1 MNEILKM
8 LGFYSVGTAFIVTII
23 GYLAKQIISQVL
35 NKDLEKFKNQ
45 LQSENDKAKLKFEK
59 EIESYRADLN
69 LVYSKQLQLYSKKS
83 EVIEALY
90 HRLIDLHDIMLEMTV
105 SFRNI
110 TGKDE
115 QTVQQ
120 EEFDRV
126 NLAAQKGNDFFK
138 FYSTNKIYFEKETCK
153 LIEELQMKF
162 KETHTDYSF
171 RHTFGLPP
179 IEMTYEMAKKSGDR
193 VRDEIP
199 KLMEKLEDD
208 FRQTLGVIEINDKNN
223 VPQYL

>member
-1 MNEILKM
+1 MTELLKM
-8 LGFYSVGTAFIVTII
+8 LGLYSVGTAFIVTVI
-23 GYLAKQIISQVL
+23 GYLAKQIISQIL

-45 LQSENDKAKLKFEK
+45 LQSENDKAKLIFEK

-83 EVIEALY
+83 EIIEGLY
-90 HRLIDLHDIMLEMTV
+90 HKLIDLHDIMLEMTV

-120 EEFDRV
+120 EEFERV
-126 NLAAQKGNDFFK
+126 NQAAQKGNEFFK
-138 FYSTNKIYFEKETCK
+138 FYSTNKIYFEKETCQ
-153 LIEELQMKF
+153 LIEELQKKF
-162 KETHTDYSF
+162 KDTHSDYSF

-179 IEMTYEMAKKSGDR
+179 SEMTYEMAKKAGDR

-208 FRQTLGVIEINDKNN
+208 FRKTLGVIEKIEE
-223 VPQYL
+223 

>member
-1 MNEILKM
+1 MNEFLKV
-8 LGFYSVGTAFIVTII
+8 LGIYSVGTAFVVSVV
-23 GYLAKQIISQVL
+23 GYLAKQIINQVL

-83 EVIEALY
+83 EVIEGLY
-90 HRLIDLHDIMLEMTV
+90 HNLIDLHDIMLEMTV

-126 NLAAQKGNDFFK
+126 NQAAQKGNDFFK

-153 LIEELQMKF
+153 LIEELQKKF
-162 KETHTDYSF
+162 KETHSDYSF

-179 IEMTYEMAKKSGDR
+179 SEMTYEMAKKAGDR

-208 FRQTLGVIEINDKNN
+208 FRQTLGVIEKIEK
-223 VPQYL
+223 

>member
-1 MNEILKM
+1 MNEFLKV
-8 LGFYSVGTAFIVTII
+8 LGIYSVGTAFVVSVV
-23 GYLAKQIISQVL
+23 GYLAKQIINQVL

-69 LVYSKQLQLYSKKS
+69 LFYTKQIQLYSKKS
-83 EVIEALY
+83 EVIESLY
-90 HRLIDLHDIMLEMTV
+90 HKLIDLHDIMLEMTV

-120 EEFDRV
+120 EELDRV
-126 NLAAQKGNDFFK
+126 NLAAQKGNEFFK
-138 FYSTNKIYFEKETCK
+138 FYSTNKIYFEKETCQ
-153 LIEELQMKF
+153 LIEELQKKF

-179 IEMTYEMAKKSGDR
+179 SEMTYEMAKKSVDR
-193 VRDEIP
+193 VREEIP
-199 KLMEKLEDD
+199 KLMEKLEND
-208 FRQTLGVIEINDKNN
+208 FRQTLGVIEKIEK
-223 VPQYL
+223 